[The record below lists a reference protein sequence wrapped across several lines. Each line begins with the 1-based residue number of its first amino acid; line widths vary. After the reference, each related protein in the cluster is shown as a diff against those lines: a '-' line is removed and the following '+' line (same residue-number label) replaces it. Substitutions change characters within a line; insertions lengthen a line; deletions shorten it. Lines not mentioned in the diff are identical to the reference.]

1 MQKYTVW
8 TLFLFLLGACGGENE
23 TPPPGLP
30 VPANTAPELSVPGMV
45 EIEENATGTVA
56 TIDVSDADGDPVT
69 LSLGGADAG
78 VFVVDAAG
86 PALALAEPLDFEQ
99 PADADGDNVYEVTIT
114 AADPSGATAS
124 AEIIVT
130 VTNVAEALAASTL
143 ATAQLSDAFD
153 RPVQTVTSP
162 VAGDERILVV
172 EQGGLVRLLD
182 PASGAIDSVPF
193 LDVSAE
199 VSNGNEQGLLGLA
212 FSPSFAADQRV
223 FVNLTNTAG
232 DTEIRSYQ
240 TFTATADQVDPA
252 TEDVIL
258 EIGQPF
264 SNHNAGWIGFANDGL
279 LLIPTGDG
287 GSAGDPNGFAQN
299 PASLLGKILRI
310 DVTGDDFPGD
320 PLRDYAIPPDNPFT
334 SGGGAPEIF
343 ALGLRNPFRASID
356 GLTGDLYIGD
366 VGQDLIE
373 EVSRIEAGAIGS
385 NFGWNLREGSQAFN
399 GGASSPNFT
408 EPLIDYDHGSGIFEG
423 FSIIG
428 GVVYRGSI
436 VALAD
441 HYIFA
446 DTVTAN
452 VWAVALANLVDGTTV
467 SGANGEFI
475 VLTDLLNIDAG
486 TLDTPTNIGLD
497 ANGELLLTDLDGDV
511 FRIAPGP

>member
-1 MQKYTVW
+1 MQRYIAW
-8 TLFLFLLGACGGENE
+8 TWFLFLLGACGGENE

-30 VPANTAPELSVPGMV
+30 VPANTAPALTVLGMV

-143 ATAQLSDAFD
+143 ATAQLSDTFD

-162 VAGDERILVV
+162 VVGDERILVV

-299 PASLLGKILRI
+299 PASLLGKVLRI

-320 PLRDYAIPPDNPFT
+320 PMRDYAIPPDNPFA

-343 ALGLRNPFRASID
+343 ALGLR
-356 GLTGDLYIGD
+356 
-366 VGQDLIE
+366 
-373 EVSRIEAGAIGS
+373 
-385 NFGWNLREGSQAFN
+385 
-399 GGASSPNFT
+399 
-408 EPLIDYDHGSGIFEG
+408 
-423 FSIIG
+423 
-428 GVVYRGSI
+428 
-436 VALAD
+436 
-441 HYIFA
+441 
-446 DTVTAN
+446 
-452 VWAVALANLVDGTTV
+452 
-467 SGANGEFI
+467 
-475 VLTDLLNIDAG
+475 
-486 TLDTPTNIGLD
+486 
-497 ANGELLLTDLDGDV
+497 
-511 FRIAPGP
+511 